1 MFMGLNII
9 EDSLLPDMMM
19 NEAMR
24 MLYLKNNFLDN
35 HIMDLKIDLIRPRKN
50 IALTYFFCV
59 MGLISFTQQT
69 IRWAFIAFSKK
80 KKNQKT
86 TESRWRVLSL
96 PPLL

>member
-50 IALTYFFCV
+50 IALTYF
-59 MGLISFTQQT
+59 
-69 IRWAFIAFSKK
+69 
-80 KKNQKT
+80 
-86 TESRWRVLSL
+86 
-96 PPLL
+96 